1 MGQTDIGFAATR
13 MARENKEAVVRFM
26 KYAMS
31 VEACS
36 AELGRI
42 CSVPGVKAPNR
53 LTEMAS
59 AVFTKAEAIQ
69 FWWDQDLPPTVT
81 SPLTD
86 TLQQFLLPNAN
97 VKRLLTNYEMVVE
110 ENVGPAK

>member
-1 MGQTDIGFAATR
+1 MPG
-13 MARENKEAVVRFM
+13 
-26 KYAMS
+26 

-59 AVFTKAEAIQ
+59 AVFAKAEAIQ
-69 FWWDQDLPPTVT
+69 FWWDQDLAPSIT
-81 SPLTD
+81 SPLND
-86 TLQQFLLPNAN
+86 TLQQFLLPNSN
-97 VKRLLTNYEMVVE
+97 VKQLLTNYEMIVE
-110 ENVGPAK
+110 EFVGPAR